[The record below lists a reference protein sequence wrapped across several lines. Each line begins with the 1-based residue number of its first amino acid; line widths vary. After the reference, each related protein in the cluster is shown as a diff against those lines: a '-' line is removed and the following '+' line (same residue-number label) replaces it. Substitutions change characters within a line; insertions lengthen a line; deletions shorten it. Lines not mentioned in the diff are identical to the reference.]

1 MSTHGCL
8 TCCVCGRPCPIC
20 GTCSCPTEGVNDFY
34 VPSKSMVPWLEKRLA
49 SIEAKMLESEA
60 NVPETIA
67 LSGQRT
73 AYKQILHYAQTHGLA

>member
-1 MSTHGCL
+1 
-8 TCCVCGRPCPIC
+8 
-20 GTCSCPTEGVNDFY
+20 
-34 VPSKSMVPWLEKRLA
+34 MVPWLEKRLA